1 MQWIKKVVG
10 RVILS
15 MFVVGLVLLMAAT
28 VVEDGPLTLEAAG
41 LAVLSL
47 AGIAVVIGLFILALL
62 LAGGD
67 I

>member
-1 MQWIKKVVG
+1 MQWIKKAVG